1 MSYLLHRTACDVLE
15 EMRSCYKT
23 RNFASSLGLVEEL
36 QGMFSRMESKLS
48 TIKDYKWLQKEIKR
62 LTKKKKDLQNK
73 VGEETS
79 RWD

>member
-1 MSYLLHRTACDVLE
+1 MLNRTMCDVLE

-23 RNFASSLGLVEEL
+23 RNFASILGLIEEC
-36 QGMFSRMESKLS
+36 QAMGNKMESKLS